1 MFSVHT
7 QTPSAPLNK
16 DKLNM
21 EYHFQGKIWKF
32 YGKAYPWYFVS
43 VPEIQAV
50 GIRELTSN
58 IKRGF
63 KSVRV
68 EAIIGSSK
76 WKTSIFIYSK
86 DGSYVLPIKKE
97 VRDKE
102 QIDSGDKIQVSIT
115 LVDL

>member
-1 MFSVHT
+1 
-7 QTPSAPLNK
+7 
-16 DKLNM
+16 M

-43 VPEIQAV
+43 VPETQAIE
-50 GIRELTSN
+50 IRKLTSKIN
-58 IKRGF
+58 RGF

-68 EAIIGSSK
+68 KAIVGSSR

-97 VRDKE
+97 VREKE
-102 QIDSGDKIQVSIT
+102 QIDSGDKIQVSVT
-115 LVDL
+115 LADL